1 MNDRRAHLRV
11 PCLTTVREYG
21 RGLPIESRATNL
33 CEGGLYLQR
42 FTDEPLCPGE
52 NLYLEL
58 QLPDGPVEVVGRV
71 VKAARELFHEA
82 GAVTFT
88 AISRVD
94 ESRIRHYVTERR
106 RVRSPVARIVP
117 VPG

>member
-1 MNDRRAHLRV
+1 MNDRRAFLRV

-21 RGLPIESRATNL
+21 RGTPIESRATNL
-33 CEGGLYLQR
+33 GEGGLYLQR

-88 AISRVD
+88 AISSVD
-94 ESRIRHYVTERR
+94 ARRIRRYVTERR
-106 RVRSPVARIVP
+106 RARTPLARIIP
-117 VPG
+117 AAG